1 MIIHA
6 VLVVE
11 PQEERRVN
19 DIHRER
25 RDAQRPLGRHGCPRL
40 RVCARGTRTL
50 VDHLAWGR
58 NLSSCEL
65 ICELFLFR
73 ND

>member
-25 RDAQRPLGRHGCPRL
+25 RNAQRPLGRHGCPRL
-40 RVCARGTRTL
+40 HRVRRAAPRTL
-50 VDHLAWGR
+50 VDMGVVMGVVLGVDT
-58 NLSSCEL
+58 SK
-65 ICELFLFR
+65 
-73 ND
+73 